1 MVQYRRLTG
10 AESEEIVAEL
20 VYGFLLP
27 EVQKQTVRD
36 KGKHYFVQLW
46 WLQSMNK
53 KIVLW
58 FYHEGR
64 SFETCY
70 NTA

>member
-1 MVQYRRLTG
+1 MHFVIVFSVMIAFCEKCEPGNVMVQYRRLTG

-46 WLQSMNK
+46 
-53 KIVLW
+53 
-58 FYHEGR
+58 
-64 SFETCY
+64 
-70 NTA
+70 

>member
-46 WLQSMNK
+46 
-53 KIVLW
+53 
-58 FYHEGR
+58 
-64 SFETCY
+64 
-70 NTA
+70 